1 MALPTLFA
9 SHLATILGRRGAKKL
24 VGASPSALG
33 GASAAVRSASVAAVH
48 GARAHSTA
56 ASHEAPFCLASPPPA
71 DPEALRSRWRDE
83 ALSLLATPSACPDDD
98 RSRWR
103 EQCLAIATGGAPLSE
118 APPPRDSHELGSYFS

>member
-1 MALPTLFA
+1 MAVPTLFA
-9 SHLATILGRRGAKKL
+9 SRLATIMGRRGAKKL
-24 VGASPSALG
+24 VAGTRAVR
-33 GASAAVRSASVAAVH
+33 GASAAVGSASATAVG
-48 GARAHSTA
+48 GARAVSTA

-71 DPEALRSRWRDE
+71 DPEALRSRWREE

>member
-1 MALPTLFA
+1 MAVPTLFA

-24 VGASPSALG
+24 VGAP
-33 GASAAVRSASVAAVH
+33 AAVR
-48 GARAHSTA
+48 GAPLSTA

-83 ALSLLATPSACPDDD
+83 ALRLLATPSACPDDD

-103 EQCLAIATGGAPLSE
+103 EQCLAIAGGAE
-118 APPPRDSHELGSYFS
+118 APAPPRDSHELGSYFS

>member
-1 MALPTLFA
+1 MAVFVSRLTA
-9 SHLATILGRRGAKKL
+9 NVSRLGARNVVAGTRA
-24 VGASPSALG
+24 VR
-33 GASAAVRSASVAAVH
+33 GASAAVCGASAAAVH

-71 DPEALRSRWRDE
+71 DPEALRSRWREE

-103 EQCLAIATGGAPLSE
+103 EQCLAIATGGVDASSPS
-118 APPPRDSHELGSYFS
+118 PPRDSHELGGYFS

>member
-1 MALPTLFA
+1 MAVTTLFA
-9 SHLATILGRRGAKKL
+9 SRLPTILGRRGAKKL
-24 VGASPSALG
+24 VGAPAAVR
-33 GASAAVRSASVAAVH
+33 GASAAVR
-48 GARAHSTA
+48 GALSTA

-103 EQCLAIATGGAPLSE
+103 EQCLAIAGGAE
-118 APPPRDSHELGSYFS
+118 APSPPRDSHELGGYFS